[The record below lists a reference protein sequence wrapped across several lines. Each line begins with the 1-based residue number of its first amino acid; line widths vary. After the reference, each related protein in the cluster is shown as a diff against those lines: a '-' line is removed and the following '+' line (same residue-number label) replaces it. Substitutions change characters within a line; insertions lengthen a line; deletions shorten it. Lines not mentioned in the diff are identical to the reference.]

1 MTDQI
6 FSEKRLSVRR
16 KCELTGIAR
25 SSYYREL
32 KRPPSEA
39 KPQREAKPQQEL
51 RGEIAQ
57 IALEWPSYGYRRIQR
72 ELRRRNRNVNRKRVL
87 RLMREESLL
96 CAPKRKK
103 ISIADSRHILPVYPN
118 LAKDLTVSAPNQLW
132 MADITY
138 ISLPKEVVY
147 LAVLIDAFS
156 RKAIGWALDRHMY
169 ADLALKALEMA
180 LAARP
185 VPQGLIHHSDRG
197 SQYASW
203 LYTRKLNL
211 HGIKISMSRTGNP
224 YDNARCERFIKTLKE
239 EEIYLYEYDDIN
251 DARLRIAFFIDDVYN
266 KKRLHSKLGYLP
278 PTEFEQ
284 AFFQLAPA

>member
-1 MTDQI
+1 MSDQI
-6 FSEKRLSVRR
+6 FSEKGLSVRR
-16 KCELTGIAR
+16 KCELTGLAR

-32 KRPPSEA
+32 KKPPTEV
-39 KPQREAKPQQEL
+39 KQQQEL

-72 ELRRRNRNVNRKRVL
+72 ELRRRNRIVNRKRVL
-87 RLMREESLL
+87 RLMREDSLL
-96 CAPKRKK
+96 CVRKRRK
-103 ISIADSRHILPVYPN
+103 ISTTDSRHILPVYPN
-118 LAKDLTVSAPNQLW
+118 LAKDLSVSAPNQLW

-156 RKAIGWALDRHMY
+156 RKAIGWALDRHMQ

-180 LAARP
+180 LSARP
-185 VPQGLIHHSDRG
+185 VSEGLIHHSDRG

-203 LYTRKLNL
+203 LYTRKLSL

-251 DARLRIAFFIDDVYN
+251 EARLRIAFFIDDVYN

-284 AFFQLAPA
+284 AFFQLDNA